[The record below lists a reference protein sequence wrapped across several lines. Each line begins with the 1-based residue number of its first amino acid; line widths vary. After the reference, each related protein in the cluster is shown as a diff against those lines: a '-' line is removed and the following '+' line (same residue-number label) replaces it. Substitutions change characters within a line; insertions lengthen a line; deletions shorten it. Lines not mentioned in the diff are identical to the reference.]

1 MALFAR
7 ALFLNC
13 IDRSRYRFRV
23 RAMDR
28 TRVSLPIGG
37 RGFSGVAQRR
47 TELAESAALK
57 KSAAR
62 LRSERDL
69 PKKGAAIFAR
79 EATCV
84 LRRRR
89 KALPHLV
96 CQLALRG
103 SGGGALGFPS
113 VALLTRQRPAI
124 LDAKLVTGSYKSF
137 KAGDPTHSVRRA
149 GPEASGATRRWSTS
163 FHRRSPNAP
172 PARLRIRDK
181 AFEYGER
188 HYNPR
193 RRYSKSGCLGPMEFE
208 AGVMPT

>member
-37 RGFSGVAQRR
+37 RGFSGVGQRR

-69 PKKGAAIFAR
+69 PKKAQPSSRGKRHVRSAVVAKHCHIWPVCWLCEVMEAAR
-79 EATCV
+79 
-84 LRRRR
+84 
-89 KALPHLV
+89 
-96 CQLALRG
+96 
-103 SGGGALGFPS
+103 LGF
-113 VALLTRQRPAI
+113 
-124 LDAKLVTGSYKSF
+124 
-137 KAGDPTHSVRRA
+137 H
-149 GPEASGATRRWSTS
+149 RW
-163 FHRRSPNAP
+163 P
-172 PARLRIRDK
+172 
-181 AFEYGER
+181 Y
-188 HYNPR
+188 
-193 RRYSKSGCLGPMEFE
+193 
-208 AGVMPT
+208 